1 MDPENINA
9 VASLK
14 NNTPRTIGDMPK
26 LLGLL
31 SYYRR
36 YVPNLPNL
44 PNLPNFFCTEVPRG
58 FGGQVV
64 SPLAFHL

>member
-1 MDPENINA
+1 MRSYISGQSSVQLRMDPENINA

-36 YVPNLPNL
+36 YVPN
-44 PNLPNFFCTEVPRG
+44 FAQKAR
-58 FGGQVV
+58 
-64 SPLAFHL
+64 PLIKRSMTRF

>member
-1 MDPENINA
+1 MRSYISGQSSVQRMDPENINA

-36 YVPNLPNL
+36 YVPN
-44 PNLPNFFCTEVPRG
+44 FAQKAR
-58 FGGQVV
+58 
-64 SPLAFHL
+64 PLYDI